1 VINHVAVA
9 VPSVA
14 EAVKW
19 YNTQFGFELIGNAI
33 QHISRTSQPDG
44 GIFRIYP
51 ETLNEVKIAYMA
63 TGNGVGF
70 EIFEFPQEQEQRE
83 QSADRFQYSRGGFFH
98 ICVTDAQPL
107 QLAERVVVAG
117 GQMVGQA
124 VELGRDASV
133 GCLYVADP
141 WGNVIEILSTSF
153 ERLAGRLMME
163 ER

>member
-1 VINHVAVA
+1 MINHVAVA
-9 VPSVA
+9 VPSAA

-19 YNTQFGFELIGNAI
+19 YSAQFGFESIGNPI
-33 QHISRTSQPDG
+33 SHISRTSEPEA

-70 EIFEFPQEQEQRE
+70 EIFEFPQKQEQRQ
-83 QSADRFQYSRGGFFH
+83 QSTNRFQYSRGGFFH

-107 QLAERVVVAG
+107 QLAERVVAAG
-117 GQMVGQA
+117 GQMVGRA
-124 VELGRDASV
+124 VKLGRDASV
-133 GCLYVADP
+133 DCVYAADP

-153 ERLAGRLMME
+153 ERLAGRLME
-163 ER
+163 EL

>member
-1 VINHVAVA
+1 V
-9 VPSVA
+9 
-14 EAVKW
+14 EW
-19 YNTQFGFELIGNAI
+19 YSTQLGFELIGNAI
-33 QHISRTSQPDG
+33 QHISRASEPDA

-51 ETLNEVKIAYMA
+51 DTLTKVKIAYMA

-83 QSADRFQYSRGGFFH
+83 QRADRFQYSRGGFFH

-107 QLAERVVVAG
+107 QLAERVVAAG

-124 VELGRDASV
+124 VKLGRDASV
-133 GCLYVADP
+133 DCLYVADP

-153 ERLAGRLMME
+153 ERLAGGLME